1 MEWIALYRGVNMNEK
16 IKTVPFMW
24 DIPENT
30 LEMHIACKIY
40 EDGEIRT
47 VECTIKDMGEI
58 HKGMIA
64 GAEYDEANAVYELV
78 EGCEDAVGGQN
89 GTINP

>member
-1 MEWIALYRGVNMNEK
+1 MNEK
-16 IKTVPFMW
+16 EIKTMPFMY

-30 LEMHIACKIY
+30 LEMCIVCKIY

-47 VECTIKDMGEI
+47 ATSTIKDMGEI
-58 HKGMIA
+58 RKGMIA

-78 EGCEDAVGGQN
+78 GGGEDGISKDLEKG
-89 GTINP
+89 I

>member
-1 MEWIALYRGVNMNEK
+1 MLYGGVSMNEK

-30 LEMHIACKIY
+30 LEMCIVCKIY

-47 VECTIKDMGEI
+47 ATSTIKDMGEI
-58 HKGMIA
+58 RKGMIA

-78 EGCEDAVGGQN
+78 ERGENAVGTDLEG
-89 GTINP
+89 

>member
-1 MEWIALYRGVNMNEK
+1 MNQE

-30 LEMHIACKIY
+30 LEMRIVCKIY

-47 VECTIKDMGEI
+47 ATSTIKDMGEI
-58 HKGMIA
+58 RK
-64 GAEYDEANAVYELV
+64 
-78 EGCEDAVGGQN
+78 
-89 GTINP
+89 